1 MATVAAPQSTR
12 QQRFEHAISTSSI
25 ENHLQLLAAFRD
37 LRRQASA
44 VEDVP
49 PPYSAGNAAPSST
62 RDQWT
67 VVLLK
72 ALVRFEMYLTKVLP
86 RAPDFAAP
94 KPKLAD
100 LNIAENEDQT
110 HPFLDVPDAFL
121 PPLDVALIWSVYMLN
136 PLHYNE
142 DLHLVDSRY
151 ALLRYRFP
159 LGRVL
164 DSPASRD
171 TWAKLTGTPF
181 DVLAWDSP
189 SQPVACPACGQA
201 THIAWEDLATDTWSA
216 KCASC
221 SSLVSRGSVLGK
233 RWAADAARWTLGG
246 SDVAGWRMLGGALS
260 PHNARFFQKDP
271 FMPVLT
277 RLFANQRETTT
288 ANHNILDMPI
298 WTTGKNLYGLI
309 TTGRGDPMRFYKAH
323 RDVDEIGR
331 AVLDEA
337 RQAIDR
343 SQDKAQNLR
352 SDLAQRVSLLMRCY
366 AEGHPLSEAGLD
378 LVRATQRQFH
388 FTEDMDALGWLDAP
402 KQADAANVQMR
413 HYAWLG
419 LAPLNESVI
428 PTLDVDLA

>member
-1 MATVAAPQSTR
+1 M
-12 QQRFEHAISTSSI
+12 
-25 ENHLQLLAAFRD
+25 
-37 LRRQASA
+37 
-44 VEDVP
+44 
-49 PPYSAGNAAPSST
+49 
-62 RDQWT
+62 
-67 VVLLK
+67 
-72 ALVRFEMYLTKVLP
+72 
-86 RAPDFAAP
+86 
-94 KPKLAD
+94 
-100 LNIAENEDQT
+100 
-110 HPFLDVPDAFL
+110 
-121 PPLDVALIWSVYMLN
+121 
-136 PLHYNE
+136 
-142 DLHLVDSRY
+142 
-151 ALLRYRFP
+151 
-159 LGRVL
+159 
-164 DSPASRD
+164 
-171 TWAKLTGTPF
+171 
-181 DVLAWDSP
+181 
-189 SQPVACPACGQA
+189 
-201 THIAWEDLATDTWSA
+201 
-216 KCASC
+216 
-221 SSLVSRGSVLGK
+221 
-233 RWAADAARWTLGG
+233 
-246 SDVAGWRMLGGALS
+246 
-260 PHNARFFQKDP
+260 
-271 FMPVLT
+271 LT